1 MGNNEIPV
9 ASPLSESSTPGNAA
23 LGSNGMSSEGVIS
36 DAEALDA
43 LKVLEARRKE
53 RQKKKIIKIAIAV
66 AVLAAVGAGVFFLTQ
81 NKSTEPEET
90 EPVVETDIV
99 VREDFSIP
107 ISGNGSLQAQSST
120 SVNPEVEGTVKEVF
134 AQEGD
139 QVEKGTK
146 LFTIES
152 EEIEQEIEDAA
163 EKVKDAEQGISEAQ
177 AAVGEAQS
185 ALNSA
190 NHAYKVAKAKADKAK
205 KKYQAAKKKRDAAI
219 EKAKKAGK
227 RAGDR
232 AGKKAGNA
240 VKSDA
245 YDEAYEKAYK
255 KEYDARIKAKD
266 TESEAKR
273 KAREKAKTAAK
284 DAAEAAYNSAYEAAY
299 KSAYDLAYDKV
310 KIPKLP
316 SYDKEAYE
324 EEVAAAKEEV
334 NAASGDVS
342 AAQGD
347 VRAAQSELSAA
358 QADHAKA
365 EAAREKC
372 TITAPQAG
380 TLVAFK
386 LEVGDDVGSADGDS
400 SDSPVRISDL
410 SHLRLSIEV
419 NESDIGKIEVGQ
431 SATVVPQAYSDITM
445 QAKVSEIA
453 ESATGVEDGDMGYDG
468 GSVTFRVKLTI
479 DDPDERLKP
488 GMTASVK
495 ILTQEIKD
503 ALIVPANA
511 LIEEDDGT
519 YVDVVVDEETYE
531 TKHKKVTVQVQDNTR
546 AVIKKGLK
554 EGDVVVVSSIDLSDD
569 EEWDEDDE
577 SMDEDFDEGF
587 DEEFDEDFEEDIELE
602 DAEEFEA

>member
-9 ASPLSESSTPGNAA
+9 DSPLSESATSGNDAW
-23 LGSNGMSSEGVIS
+23 GSSGMSSEGAIS

-43 LKVLEARRKE
+43 LKVLEERRKE

-66 AVLAAVGAGVFFLTQ
+66 AVLAAVGAGVFFLAQ
-81 NKSTEPEET
+81 NNAAEPEET
-90 EPVVETDIV
+90 GPVVETDVV

-120 SVNPEVEGTVKEVF
+120 TVSPEVEGTVAEVF

-152 EEIEQEIEDAA
+152 EEVEQEIEDAA
-163 EKVKDAEQGISEAQ
+163 EKVSDAEESVSEAQ
-177 AAVGEAQS
+177 ALVGEAQS

-205 KKYQAAKKKRDAAI
+205 KKYQTAKKKQDAAY
-219 EKAKKAGK
+219 EKAE
-227 RAGDR
+227 RAGDKAYKRVYDR
-232 AGKKAGNA
+232 AISKIPKDATKEEKKELTEAA
-240 VKSDA
+240 KELA
-245 YDEAYEKAYK
+245 QEAYEKAYK
-255 KEYDARIKAKD
+255 R
-266 TESEAKR
+266 
-273 KAREKAKTAAK
+273 
-284 DAAEAAYNSAYEAAY
+284 
-299 KSAYDLAYDKV
+299 V
-310 KIPKLP
+310 KIPKVP
-316 SYDKEAYE
+316 DYDKEAYQ

-334 NAASGDVS
+334 DAASGEVS

-347 VRAAQSELSAA
+347 VRAAQSELSSA
-358 QADHAKA
+358 QADYAKA

-372 TITAPQAG
+372 TVIAPQAG
-380 TLVAFK
+380 TLVSFK
-386 LEVGDDVGSADGDS
+386 LEVGDDVGSSDGDS

-431 SATVVPQAYSDITM
+431 SATVVPQAYSDITL

-453 ESATGVEDGDMGYDG
+453 ESATGVEDGDIGYDG

-479 DDPDERLKP
+479 DEPDERLKP

-495 ILTQEIKD
+495 ILTEEVKD
-503 ALIVPANA
+503 ALIVPVNA
-511 LIEEDDGT
+511 LIEEEDGT
-519 YVDVVVDEETYE
+519 YVDLVTDEETYE
-531 TKHKKVTVQVQDNTR
+531 TKHKKVTVLVQDNTR

-569 EEWDEDDE
+569 EEWDEGDE
-577 SMDEDFDEGF
+577 
-587 DEEFDEDFEEDIELE
+587 
-602 DAEEFEA
+602 